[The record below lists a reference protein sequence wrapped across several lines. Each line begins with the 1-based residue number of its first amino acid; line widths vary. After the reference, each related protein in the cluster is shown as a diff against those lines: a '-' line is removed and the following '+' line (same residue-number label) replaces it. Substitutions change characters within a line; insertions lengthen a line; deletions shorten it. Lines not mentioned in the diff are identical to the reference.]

1 MVRSVHQIAKMSHRQ
16 SARSACGGGSILH
29 RKLELVC
36 GAKWKRPVKR
46 VYGIGRKGNGAIC
59 APNRQNESSPIGSIG
74 LWSGLHFA
82 PQTSTTVTLRSRRR
96 GDGNLLDLQSALDAC
111 PSPIPF
117 PLPIVVEHFGPV
129 CWLHGTSLRR
139 K

>member
-46 VYGIGRKGNGAIC
+46 VYGIGRKGNGSVGG
-59 APNRQNESSPIGSIG
+59 RDGKDESSPIGSIG
-74 LWSGLHFA
+74 LWRGFYFA
-82 PQTSTTVTLRSRRR
+82 PQTR
-96 GDGNLLDLQSALDAC
+96 
-111 PSPIPF
+111 
-117 PLPIVVEHFGPV
+117 
-129 CWLHGTSLRR
+129 TSLRCEMEAACQAGLR
-139 K
+139 NRGEGKWVGRGNKR

>member
-16 SARSACGGGSILH
+16 SARSACGGGSILYC
-29 RKLELVC
+29 KLELVC

-74 LWSGLHFA
+74 LWRGFYFA
-82 PQTSTTVTLRSRRR
+82 PQTR
-96 GDGNLLDLQSALDAC
+96 
-111 PSPIPF
+111 
-117 PLPIVVEHFGPV
+117 
-129 CWLHGTSLRR
+129 TSLRCEMEAACQAGLR
-139 K
+139 NRAEGK